1 MTNLVVKVAPL
12 VAVFIAWIYTYYQG
26 IATAVNIWAISEIF
40 NHCFLVIP
48 ISFYL
53 IYQKRKQLTQQP
65 FIANYWL
72 LIPLVGTLVLYTFG
86 SVGDIRLFMHV
97 AAFTSLPLLIWLF
110 IGNHAAKI
118 IAFPLCF
125 MLFSIPFGEQLI
137 PHLQEITTDLAV
149 PLLELTGIPVY
160 RNGLYLDI
168 PEGRFLVAEACSGIS
183 FLITSIVFGNLYAY
197 VSFNTLP
204 KRVFFVAI
212 SLVVPILA
220 NAIRV
225 YGIVL
230 IAHLTDMEH
239 AAGADHLIYGGVFFA
254 IVLFLLIVIGELLRD
269 KTAVSETKVPVSKV
283 DTADKGLSVNN
294 KPVMATAVLLLLFLS
309 QNLWLATVINKKTT
323 LAGDAL
329 LVDLTALPFDIQEA
343 RQKKWQPDFSKA
355 SSIQQGYIKAAN
367 KVENIDFFIAS
378 YSDSE
383 GELISSLN
391 RLYSADRWTLLST
404 NKIKLDAG
412 NDIQLIK
419 VVSPSGQYRYILYW
433 YQLSDEVF
441 ISKIKLKLYQT
452 LMEMFGKAQ
461 GSAIIALSIE
471 SEQTVE
477 DVIAMLKSK
486 VNIIQDSIKG

>member
-1 MTNLVVKVAPL
+1 MTSPFVKVAP
-12 VAVFIAWIYTYYQG
+12 VFVVFLAWIYTYYQG
-26 IATAVNIWAISEIF
+26 IATAVNLWAISEIF

-48 ISFYL
+48 ISFFL
-53 IYQKRKQLTQQP
+53 IYQKREQLLKQP
-65 FIANYWL
+65 FVVNYWL
-72 LIPLVGTLVLYTFG
+72 LIPLVGTLALYTFG
-86 SVGDIRLFMHV
+86 SIGDIRLFMHV
-97 AAFTSLPLLIWLF
+97 ATFSSLPLLIWLF
-110 IGNHAAKI
+110 IGNQAAKT

-125 MLFSIPFGEQLI
+125 MLFSIPFGEQFI

-149 PLLELTGIPVY
+149 PLLELTGVPVY

-197 VSFNTLP
+197 VSFNTLG
-204 KRVFFVAI
+204 KRLFFVAI
-212 SLVVPILA
+212 SLIVPILA

-254 IVLFLLIVIGELLRD
+254 IVLFLLIMIGELLRNKAD
-269 KTAVSETKVPVSKV
+269 IKEAKQPISKESVGKTPLSET
-283 DTADKGLSVNN
+283 NQ
-294 KPVMATAVLLLLFLS
+294 PVMAYAALLVLFVSQSMWLTTITNNKSTLS
-309 QNLWLATVINKKTT
+309 
-323 LAGDAL
+323 GDAL
-329 LVDLTALPFDIQEA
+329 VVDFMALPFEA
-343 RQKKWQPDFSKA
+343 KEQQLKKWQPNFSKA
-355 SSIQQGYIKAAN
+355 SNVQQGYFKTAN
-367 KVENIDFFIAS
+367 NLGNVDFFIAS
-378 YSDSE
+378 YSGGE

-391 RLYSADRWTLLST
+391 RLYSADRWTLIK
-404 NKIKLDAG
+404 NVKISLNEG

-419 VVSPSGQYRYILYW
+419 IVSPSGQYRYILYW

-452 LMEMFGKAQ
+452 LMEMFGQ
-461 GSAIIALSIE
+461 TQDSAIIAVSIE
-471 SEQTVE
+471 SEQTME